1 MNPEGKDTFIAEDD
15 MGEGYDF
22 PYAEGELDDELEILQ
37 RITEKFRRI
46 KENKT
51 IR

>member
-1 MNPEGKDTFIAEDD
+1 MNPEAKDTFITEDD
-15 MGEGYDF
+15 QGEGYDF

-37 RITEKFRRI
+37 RKIEKFRRI

-51 IR
+51 VR